1 MAGGMN
7 GASCGFVL
15 PSATR
20 RVVGKVGEEMVGEK
34 DDRVSGSKG
43 RWRRKLEQD

>member
-1 MAGGMN
+1 MVQVVVL
-7 GASCGFVL
+7 FL

-20 RVVGKVGEEMVGEK
+20 RVVSKVGEEMVGEK

-43 RWRRKLEQD
+43 RWRRKLEQG